1 MFHKKDARLILVKRA
16 LKRTVDMFTMGWS
29 VNVTFLVILN
39 CFWGFFFGGEG
50 LVGVLGGLLLQFY
63 RLNLPP

>member
-39 CFWGFFFGGEG
+39 CFWVCFFGGG
-50 LVGVLGGLLLQFY
+50 LVGVWGGLLLQFY